1 WNCKEGTLFFYI
13 NGSVPDDGF
22 ADPSPNRPE
31 RTGDCRSGPRPFRD
45 PIAQHDTHHEGHSV
59 IGGYVYHGK
68 AVPALRGKYVFADFS
83 LLFKFPRGPHDYGR
97 LLSINAGAG
106 SGLRAI
112 SELIV
117 LPGGSVS
124 LAVLGIGQ
132 DAHGEIYIGGNVSG
146 LSTRCPTILRPPP
159 GRRAVSCAS
168 APRTA
173 WRGRSSPPS
182 PCVPSATRRSCST
195 SRPCRT
201 PTTCWPSIASAA
213 TGARSPSPT
222 SPDCA

>member
-1 WNCKEGTLFFYI
+1 MSLRFASIASI
-13 NGSVPDDGF
+13 N
-22 ADPSPNRPE
+22 
-31 RTGDCRSGPRPFRD
+31 
-45 PIAQHDTHHEGHSV
+45 
-59 IGGYVYHGK
+59 
-68 AVPALRGKYVFADFS
+68 VFADFS

-146 LSTRCPTILRPPP
+146 LPDSRNTGVVVRI
-159 GRRAVSCAS
+159 VE
-168 APRTA
+168 APEA
-173 WRGRSSPPS
+173 DDNGQ
-182 PCVPSATRRSCST
+182 
-195 SRPCRT
+195 
-201 PTTCWPSIASAA
+201 
-213 TGARSPSPT
+213 G
-222 SPDCA
+222 DDD